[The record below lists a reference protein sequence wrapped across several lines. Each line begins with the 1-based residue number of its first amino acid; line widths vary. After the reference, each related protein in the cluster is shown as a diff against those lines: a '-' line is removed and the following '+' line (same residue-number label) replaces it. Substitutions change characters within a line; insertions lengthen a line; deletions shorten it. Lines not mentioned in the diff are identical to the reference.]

1 VSIADETIYLDH
13 AATTPLDPGV
23 LAAMI
28 PYLETRYGNPSSIYQ
43 IGQDAKAG
51 LERARGQVA
60 RALGCRVGEV
70 VFTGGATESDNLALA
85 GPLWAARFADPAGP
99 PPHLVT
105 TAIEHHAVLHAADW
119 LREIGFG
126 VTVVPVGAAG
136 IVEPAV
142 IAAAM
147 RPETRLVSVMYANN
161 EIGAVQPVAEIAAI
175 AHAGGA
181 LMHTDAVQAPGMLPL
196 NVEALGVDLLSLSA
210 HKFYGPKGVGAL
222 YVRTGTRM
230 RWQAHG
236 GGQEGGRRAGT
247 ENVAGIVG
255 LGAALERI
263 DRGRDAYATHC
274 RTMRDAL
281 WAGLA
286 EEIPGVALNG
296 PELDARR
303 LPNNLNV
310 AVAGVQG
317 ETALLALDML
327 GIAASAGSACTT
339 GRAEPSHVLLAIG
352 HDEARART
360 SLRLTVGQGTT
371 LAQIDETVEALA
383 EAVARIRAVGG
394 QSAG

>member
-1 VSIADETIYLDH
+1 MTANDDTIYLDH
-13 AATTPLDPGV
+13 AATTPLDPAV
-23 LAAMI
+23 LSAML
-28 PYLETRYGNPSSIYQ
+28 PYLETHYGNPSSIYQ
-43 IGQDAKAG
+43 LGQDARAG
-51 LERARGQVA
+51 VERARLQVA
-60 RALGCRVGEV
+60 RALGCKVGEV
-70 VFTGGATESDNLALA
+70 LFTGGATESDNLALA
-85 GPLWAARFADPAGP
+85 GVLWAARLADPTGP

-105 TAIEHHAVLHAADW
+105 SAIEHHAVLHAADW
-119 LREIGFG
+119 LREIGFA
-126 VTVVPVGAAG
+126 VTVVAPDGDG
-136 IVEPAV
+136 IVSAAA

-161 EIGAVQPVAEIAAI
+161 EIGTVQPIAEIAAV

-181 LMHTDAVQAPGMLPL
+181 LLHTDAVQAPGMLPL
-196 NVEALGVDLLSLSA
+196 QVDALGVDLLSLSA

-230 RWQAHG
+230 RWQALG

-255 LGAALERI
+255 MGAALERI
-263 DRGRDAYATHC
+263 DRQRASYAAHC
-274 RTMRDAL
+274 QTLRDAL
-281 WAGLA
+281 WAGVQ
-286 EEIPGVALNG
+286 EEIPGATLNG
-296 PELDARR
+296 PADPAIR

-310 AVAGVQG
+310 ALPGVQG

-371 LAQIDETVEALA
+371 LEQIDDAVDALA
-383 EAVARIRAVGG
+383 ETVARIRAVGG
-394 QSAG
+394 YSAG